1 MFAPGRQDIFMKK
14 PNEKRGVKLVV
25 LTLCTVLIAAFTMCL
40 AYLYFTPRFDEC
52 SVSHERIII
61 YKSDKYYSSIIDGEE
76 KERFI
81 GKVGG
86 EKLYTVKGDN
96 NSLILGERLYV
107 KGNIS

>member
-14 PNEKRGVKLVV
+14 SNEKRGVKLLA
-25 LTLCTVLIAAFTMCL
+25 LTLCAVLIAAFTMCL

-52 SVSHERIII
+52 GVSHEHIIV
-61 YKSDKYYSSIIDGEE
+61 YKSDKYYSSIIISEE
-76 KERFI
+76 KERFV
-81 GKVGG
+81 GTVGG

-107 KGNIS
+107 KRNIS

>member
-14 PNEKRGVKLVV
+14 PNEKRGVKLVA
-25 LTLCTVLIAAFTMCL
+25 LTLCAVLIAAFTMCL

-52 SVSHERIII
+52 GVSHERIII
-61 YKSDKYYSSIIDGEE
+61 YKSDKYYSSIIGGEE
-76 KERFI
+76 KDRFV
-81 GKVGG
+81 GTVGG

-107 KGNIS
+107 KRNIS

>member
-25 LTLCTVLIAAFTMCL
+25 LTLCAVLIAAFTMCL

-52 SVSHERIII
+52 GVSHERVII
-61 YKSDKYYSSIIDGEE
+61 YKSDKYYSSIIGGEE
-76 KERFI
+76 KERFV
-81 GKVGG
+81 GTVGG

-96 NSLILGERLYV
+96 DSLILGECLYV
-107 KGNIS
+107 KRNMS

>member
-14 PNEKRGVKLVV
+14 PNEKRGGKLVA
-25 LTLCTVLIAAFTMCL
+25 LTLCAVLIAAFTMCR

-52 SVSHERIII
+52 SVSHERVIV
-61 YKSDKYYSSIIDGEE
+61 YKSDKYYSSIIGGEE
-76 KERFI
+76 KERFV
-81 GKVGG
+81 GTVGG

-107 KGNIS
+107 KRNIS

>member
-14 PNEKRGVKLVV
+14 PNEKRGVKLVA
-25 LTLCTVLIAAFTMCL
+25 LTLCAVLIAAFTMCL

-52 SVSHERIII
+52 GVSHERIII
-61 YKSDKYYSSIIDGEE
+61 YKSDKYYSSIIVGEE
-76 KERFI
+76 KDRFV
-81 GKVGG
+81 GTVGG

-107 KGNIS
+107 KRNIS

>member
-14 PNEKRGVKLVV
+14 PNEKRGVKLVA
-25 LTLCTVLIAAFTMCL
+25 LTLCAVLIAAFTMCL

-52 SVSHERIII
+52 GVSHERIIV
-61 YKSDKYYSSIIDGEE
+61 YKSDKYYSSIIISEE
-76 KERFI
+76 KERFV
-81 GKVGG
+81 GTVGG

-107 KGNIS
+107 KRNIS

>member
-25 LTLCTVLIAAFTMCL
+25 LTLCAVLIFSLTFCL
-40 AYLYFTPRFDEC
+40 SYLYFTPRFDTC
-52 SVSHERIII
+52 SVSNERVIV
-61 YKSDKYYSSIIDGEE
+61 YKLNKYYSSIIGGEE
-76 KERFI
+76 KDRFV
-81 GKVGG
+81 GTVGG

-107 KGNIS
+107 KRNIS

>member
-14 PNEKRGVKLVV
+14 SNEKRGVKLLA
-25 LTLCTVLIAAFTMCL
+25 LTLCAVLIAAFTMCL

-52 SVSHERIII
+52 GVSHERIIV
-61 YKSDKYYSSIIDGEE
+61 YKSDKYYSSIIISEE
-76 KERFI
+76 KERFV
-81 GKVGG
+81 GTVGG

-107 KGNIS
+107 KRNIS

>member
-14 PNEKRGVKLVV
+14 PNEKRGVKLVA
-25 LTLCTVLIAAFTMCL
+25 LTLCAVHIFSLTFCL
-40 AYLYFTPRFDEC
+40 SYLYFTPRFDEC

-76 KERFI
+76 KERFV
-81 GKVGG
+81 GTVGG

-96 NSLILGERLYV
+96 DSLILGERLYV
-107 KGNIS
+107 KRNIS